1 MTSAMRT
8 VVRDIDPGLPLAQVR
23 TLEQV
28 LERSVSTPRVTALLL
43 GAFGALALVLSAI
56 GVYGVTSYS
65 VARRTN
71 EIGIRIALGARVG
84 TLVRWIVWRA
94 MRPAGVGL
102 TLGLAGAYFG
112 TGLMRK
118 FLYGISP
125 TDPISLGTACLL
137 LLAIGAVASWLPAR
151 RAAAVDPLIALRAD

>member
-1 MTSAMRT
+1 
-8 VVRDIDPGLPLAQVR
+8 
-23 TLEQV
+23 V

-71 EIGIRIALGARVG
+71 EIGIRIALGARVDAI
-84 TLVRWIVWRA
+84 VRWIVWRT
-94 MRPAGVGL
+94 MRPAAVGL
-102 TLGLAGAYFG
+102 TLGLAAAYLG
-112 TGLMRK
+112 TQLMKK
-118 FLYGISP
+118 FLYEISP
-125 TDPISLGTACLL
+125 SDPVSLGSACVL

-151 RAAAVDPLIALRAD
+151 RAAAVDPLIALRAE